1 MGAWAPS
8 GICLGSGGVVAGKGH
23 GREYTEIKK
32 IPMPSSL
39 LRLSVE
45 TRGRR
50 RVEAV
55 EWTKVGCSK
64 TKKRRHSLQCYAHG
78 AHPAPAAPCGW
89 AVRLILLRPTVSAF
103 PIQSLGSPVQSS
115 PDCPVLSAVLCCA
128 VLRSALSLSPFP
140 PRLPTFSFS
149 TSASCLEQQT
159 SPSPVAILHHP
170 SVCLFA
176 GTQMTRFSWS
186 RLIRRRP
193 VRSSPRPVS
202 SSQPPR
208 PSPSPAFEI
217 RSAPYPR

>member
-39 LRLSVE
+39 LRLTVE
-45 TRGRR
+45 TGGRR

-64 TKKRRHSLQCYAHG
+64 TKEEAFAAMLRAWGTSRTSSPLRMGRAPDPRPSL
-78 AHPAPAAPCGW
+78 PSPSSRWAA
-89 AVRLILLRPTVSAF
+89 
-103 PIQSLGSPVQSS
+103 QSS

-128 VLRSALSLSPFP
+128 VLRCALSLSPFP
-140 PRLPTFSFS
+140 PRLSTFSFS

-159 SPSPVAILHHP
+159 SPSPVAIFHHP

-217 RSAPYPR
+217 RSAPYPRQAL